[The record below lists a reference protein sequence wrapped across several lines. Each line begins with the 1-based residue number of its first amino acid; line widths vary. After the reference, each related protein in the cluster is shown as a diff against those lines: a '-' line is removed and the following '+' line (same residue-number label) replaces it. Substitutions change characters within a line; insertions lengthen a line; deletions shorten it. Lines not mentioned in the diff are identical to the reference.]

1 MNFIKKFFSN
11 ILSTII
17 STIILFVILLIFF
30 STLGNYVN
38 KKDSISVE
46 ENTVLKIDL
55 STPVVERSADNP
67 IEFINNSGD
76 NPIELK
82 DLLMSIE
89 KAKNDDRIK
98 LIYLNFNEVNAG
110 LSCIEEIRAKLVDY
124 KTSGKQIIAYSNFYS
139 QYSYLLCSVADKIY
153 LNPNGFIDLKGISA
167 SVVFFKNL
175 LAKIGVETQIIRKGQ
190 FKSAVEPFTETKMSS
205 SSRLQTKLL
214 VEDISEF
221 MINCI
226 SEERNI
232 EASKINNDINQL
244 RLNSAAACKKLNY
257 IDEILYED
265 QLKDSLK
272 LYSSSEKIKTIDL
285 KNYINV
291 KWNNKQKISR
301 NKIAVIYAN
310 GTISNNK
317 GSINEIGTQTITKSL
332 IQARE
337 DKNVKAIVL
346 RVNSPGGSA
355 MTSDLIWRETIITKK
370 EKPIIVSMGDY
381 AASGG
386 YYIACAADSIFS
398 NKTTVTGSI
407 GVFGIIPNL
416 KKLYNEKLS
425 VFFDTVN
432 THKYSDMGTN
442 RRLTNFEIDKIRE
455 NINQI
460 YSDFINKVAD
470 GRNMDTLYVDN
481 IGQGR
486 VWSGAKAKEIGLVDT
501 HGGLFDAIN
510 AAKLIANIDNY
521 RIIELPK
528 KKDPLQ
534 NIFSKINSS
543 SKFLNLIDNYN
554 FKNLEE
560 SLEIERDILQMHM
573 DNLIFFN

>member
-1 MNFIKKFFSN
+1 MNFIKKIFSN

-30 STLGNYVN
+30 STLGNYMN
-38 KKDSISVE
+38 KKDRISIE

-67 IEFINNSGD
+67 IEFINSSGD

-82 DLLMSIE
+82 DVLLSIE

-98 LIYLNFNEVNAG
+98 LIYLNFSEVNAG
-110 LSCIEEIRAKLVDY
+110 LSFIEEIRAKLVDF
-124 KTSGKQIIAYSNFYS
+124 KTSGKQIIAYSNYYS

-214 VEDISEF
+214 IEDISEF
-221 MINCI
+221 MTNCI

-232 EASKINNDINQL
+232 EVSKINNDINEL

-257 IDEILYED
+257 IDDILYED

-272 LYSSSEKIKTIDL
+272 LFSSSTKIKIINL
-285 KNYINV
+285 KKYVNV
-291 KWNNKQKISR
+291 KLNNKQKISR

-442 RRLTNFEIDKIRE
+442 RGLTNFEIDKIRE

-501 HGGLFDAIN
+501 HGGLFDAID
-510 AAKLIANIDNY
+510 AAKLIANIDDY
-521 RIIELPK
+521 RLIELPK
-528 KKDPLQ
+528 KKDPFED
-534 NIFSKINSS
+534 IFSKINSS
-543 SKFLNLIDNYN
+543 TKFLNLIDNYN

-560 SLEIERDILQMHM
+560 SLELERDILQMHM

>member
-1 MNFIKKFFSN
+1 M
-11 ILSTII
+11 
-17 STIILFVILLIFF
+17 
-30 STLGNYVN
+30 
-38 KKDSISVE
+38 
-46 ENTVLKIDL
+46 
-55 STPVVERSADNP
+55 
-67 IEFINNSGD
+67 
-76 NPIELK
+76 
-82 DLLMSIE
+82 
-89 KAKNDDRIK
+89 
-98 LIYLNFNEVNAG
+98 
-110 LSCIEEIRAKLVDY
+110 
-124 KTSGKQIIAYSNFYS
+124 
-139 QYSYLLCSVADKIY
+139 
-153 LNPNGFIDLKGISA
+153 
-167 SVVFFKNL
+167 
-175 LAKIGVETQIIRKGQ
+175 
-190 FKSAVEPFTETKMSS
+190 
-205 SSRLQTKLL
+205 
-214 VEDISEF
+214 
-221 MINCI
+221 
-226 SEERNI
+226 
-232 EASKINNDINQL
+232 
-244 RLNSAAACKKLNY
+244 
-257 IDEILYED
+257 
-265 QLKDSLK
+265 
-272 LYSSSEKIKTIDL
+272 
-285 KNYINV
+285 
-291 KWNNKQKISR
+291 NNKQKISR

-432 THKYSDMGTN
+432 THKYSDMGIN

-486 VWSGAKAKEIGLVDT
+486 VEWSKSQRNRAC
-501 HGGLFDAIN
+501 
-510 AAKLIANIDNY
+510 
-521 RIIELPK
+521 
-528 KKDPLQ
+528 
-534 NIFSKINSS
+534 
-543 SKFLNLIDNYN
+543 
-554 FKNLEE
+554 
-560 SLEIERDILQMHM
+560 
-573 DNLIFFN
+573 